1 MLFVSESLLFLIYIF
16 RLVFSNSLQTN
27 TKLSVHK
34 FNIFHIFKQNKEQ
47 WTQKHLTVI
56 LE

>member
-47 WTQKHLTVI
+47 WTQKHLIVI